1 MLIRQKKNLCTFGG
15 NDKIRGI
22 TTNAMSQA
30 WTISIDF
37 SLIIGTD
44 VEFVRRSLN
53 MFAIVPNIQVVR
65 SCFCR
70 LVKYS
75 NATVSIIFN
84 MWKMHC
90 IARCLHLSGNITSY
104 VKEQKNNNGGK
115 TRSVLKIVN
124 GSYSLKA
131 LLCFLPVEGSGIWC
145 NSTG

>member
-1 MLIRQKKNLCTFGG
+1 MYTFGG

-75 NATVSIIFN
+75 NTTVSIIFN

-104 VKEQKNNNGGK
+104 VKEQKYNNGGK
-115 TRSVLKIVN
+115 TRSGFKNCKWVLFFKGIIIM
-124 GSYSLKA
+124 
-131 LLCFLPVEGSGIWC
+131 FLTCGRKWDMV
-145 NSTG
+145 

>member
-1 MLIRQKKNLCTFGG
+1 
-15 NDKIRGI
+15 
-22 TTNAMSQA
+22 MSQA

-104 VKEQKNNNGGK
+104 VKEQKYNNGGK
-115 TRSVLKIVN
+115 TRSGFKNCKWVLFFKGIIIM
-124 GSYSLKA
+124 
-131 LLCFLPVEGSGIWC
+131 FLTCGRKWDMV
-145 NSTG
+145 

>member
-1 MLIRQKKNLCTFGG
+1 MYTFGG

-90 IARCLHLSGNITSY
+90 IARCLNLSGNITSY
-104 VKEQKNNNGGK
+104 VKEQKYNNGGK
-115 TRSVLKIVN
+115 TRSGFKNCKWVLFFKGIIIM
-124 GSYSLKA
+124 
-131 LLCFLPVEGSGIWC
+131 FLTCGRKWDMV
-145 NSTG
+145 

>member
-1 MLIRQKKNLCTFGG
+1 MYTFGG

-115 TRSVLKIVN
+115 TRSVRIKNCKWVLFFI
-124 GSYSLKA
+124 GIIIM
-131 LLCFLPVEGSGIWC
+131 LLTCRRKWDMV
-145 NSTG
+145 